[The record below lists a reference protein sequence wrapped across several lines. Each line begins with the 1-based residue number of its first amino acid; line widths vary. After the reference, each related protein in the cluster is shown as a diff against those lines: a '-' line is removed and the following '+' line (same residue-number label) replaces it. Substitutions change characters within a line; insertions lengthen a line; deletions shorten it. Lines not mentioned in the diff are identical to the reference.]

1 MVTAKQLNK
10 HRALLSSI
18 RNSTVKQKRTLLL
31 TTSAEFQKL
40 LLGLIKDIVAK
51 KIPLSSN
58 QDLQRLKKHKEA
70 LRYIVQSSTAIR
82 KLPM

>member
-10 HRALLSSI
+10 HRALLASLA
-18 RNSTVKQKRTLLL
+18 NSTVKQRRTLLH
-31 TTSAEFQKL
+31 TTSAEFQKF
-40 LLGLIKDIVAK
+40 LLGLIRDIVTK
-51 KIPLSSN
+51 KIPLSSSE
-58 QDLQRLKKHKEA
+58 DVQRLKKHKEA